1 MNRMKALKETFADGL
16 VKFILFVES
25 NLRNLAL
32 FLEALLPFVVYSLTV
47 LGHNFYVILAAV
59 FIYWFAIWFIKSY
72 ANKIGKGITVP
83 TPSRRFTEEDEFNE
97 ITIDSSRIKEL
108 IIYMADLE
116 DWLYK
121 KGLTKK

>member
-1 MNRMKALKETFADGL
+1 MNRMKAFKETFADGL

-47 LGHNFYVILAAV
+47 LGHNFYVILAV
-59 FIYWFAIWFIKSY
+59 IFIYWFAIWFIKSY